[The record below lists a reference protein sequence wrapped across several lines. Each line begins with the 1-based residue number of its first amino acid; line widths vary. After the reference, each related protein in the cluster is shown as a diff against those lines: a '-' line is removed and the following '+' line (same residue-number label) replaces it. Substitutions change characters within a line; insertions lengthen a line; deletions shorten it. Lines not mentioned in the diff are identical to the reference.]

1 MTRSI
6 GLDFGTTNSALA
18 IAESATQVDL
28 AQFAYQ
34 GGAGPTFRSVLFF
47 DGEPPARG
55 QRPGSVAGP
64 RAIERYLDASG
75 AGRLLQSLKSFVAS
89 PLFRATNIFGVTYTL
104 EELIAVLLTHLR
116 VEAETQFGSLGR
128 RIVLGR
134 PVRFVN
140 AEPDATDEFP
150 LSRLRAAAAL
160 AGFDDVVFEYE
171 PVAAAY
177 FYEASLDHDELV
189 LIADFGGGT
198 SDFSLMRVGPGVR
211 SRGRRDTDLLGTEG
225 VGLAG
230 DAFDSEVVDHVVAP
244 RLGKGSAYRSYFDG
258 KAIPVPP
265 WIFDKLRRWHHLSFL
280 KSRETMHFLHELRAT
295 AIEPE
300 KIDALLHVIDDGLGY
315 ALYHSVEMTKL
326 ALSSSLE
333 TTLSFVDGPV
343 NISQLIARPTFD
355 AWIGEELAAIAASVD
370 RLLARTGLAI
380 SDVDRV
386 FLTGGTSFVPAV
398 RGLFTTR
405 FGESR
410 ISAGN
415 ELTSV
420 AAGLALR
427 ALDFTA

>member
-1 MTRSI
+1 MTRCI

-18 IAESATQVDL
+18 IAGAGGDVSL
-28 AQFAYQ
+28 AQFAHAR
-34 GGAGPTFRSVLFF
+34 GAGPTFRSVLFF
-47 DGEPPARG
+47 DGEPAARG
-55 QRPGSVAGP
+55 QRPGAVAGP
-64 RAIERYLDASG
+64 RGIDRYLEASG

-89 PLFRATNIFGVTYTL
+89 PMFRATSIFGVTFTL
-104 EELIAVLLTHLR
+104 EELIAVLLTQLR
-116 VEAETQFGSLGR
+116 IEAEGQFGPLGR

-140 AEPDATDEFP
+140 SEPETTDQFP
-150 LSRLRAAAAL
+150 LERLRAAAAL

-211 SRGRRDTDLLGTEG
+211 ARGRTAADLLGTEG

-230 DAFDSEVVDHVVAP
+230 DAFDSEVVDRVIAP

-258 KAIPVPP
+258 KSIPVPP

-280 KSRETMHFLHELRAT
+280 KSRETMHFLREMRAT
-295 AIEPE
+295 AIEPAQ
-300 KIDALLHVIDDGLGY
+300 IDALLHVIDDGLGY
-315 ALYHSVEMTKL
+315 ALYHAVEGSKC
-326 ALSSSLE
+326 ALSSAPE
-333 TTLSFVDGPV
+333 TTLAFDDAPV
-343 NISQLIARPTFD
+343 SISQHIARATFEG
-355 AWIGEELAAIAASVD
+355 WIDDELAAITASVE
-370 RLLARTGLAI
+370 RLLASAGIAAQ
-380 SDVDRV
+380 DVDRV
-386 FLTGGTSFVPAV
+386 FLTGGTSFVPSV
-398 RGLFTTR
+398 RKIFAIR
-405 FGESR
+405 FGAGR

-427 ALDFTA
+427 AMDRS